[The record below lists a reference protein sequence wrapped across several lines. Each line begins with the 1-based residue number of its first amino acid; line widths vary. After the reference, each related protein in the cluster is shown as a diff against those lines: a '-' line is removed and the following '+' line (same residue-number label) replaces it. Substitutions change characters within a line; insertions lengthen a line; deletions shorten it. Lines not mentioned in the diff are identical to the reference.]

1 MIALLERRPDAP
13 GREALALYD
22 GAPLAAR
29 AHVQIRWATCPLP
42 GVAALVPDQGRI
54 LDVGCG
60 HGLFSAYL
68 ALDSAERDVHGV
80 DIDAAK
86 IALAREAAR
95 RSGDAFTA
103 DVAPSGQLPAGPWD
117 VITIVDVLY
126 LLDADGQRDLLTA
139 CRALLAPGGILVVKE
154 MGTTPRWKARLTL
167 LQETMSVRV
176 LRITEGASLT
186 FVPPETVAGWLRNLG
201 LEVQSL
207 RLDRGRLHPHHVL
220 IATDAPG
227 APRSRQVG

>member
-1 MIALLERRPDAP
+1 VIALLDRRPDAP

-29 AHVQIRWATCPLP
+29 VHVRIRWATCPLP
-42 GVAALVPDQGRI
+42 AVAALVPRRGRI

-68 ALDSAERDVHGV
+68 ALDSADRDVHGV

-86 IALAREAAR
+86 IDVARGAAR
-95 RSGDAFTA
+95 RSNDVFTA
-103 DVAPSGQLPAGPWD
+103 DAAPSGQLPVGPWNA
-117 VITIVDVLY
+117 ITIVDVLY
-126 LLDADGQRDLLTA
+126 LLDANAQRELLTT
-139 CRALLAPGGILVVKE
+139 CRSLLAPDGVLVVKE
-154 MGTTPRWKARLTL
+154 MGSTPRWKARWTL

-176 LRITEGASLT
+176 LRITEGVSLT
-186 FVPPETVAGWLRNLG
+186 FVPPETIGSWLRDLG
-201 LEVQSL
+201 LEVRSE

-220 IATDAPG
+220 IGTNAAG
-227 APRSRQVG
+227 G